1 MLKNCILLYLI
12 AGLTISCSGGT
23 GPAVIKKPEAE
34 KVDQSIELKKF
45 LLTPAAEP
53 VPAMSYR
60 LLPRQL
66 DRKIG
71 NAALFYHS
79 AAALCPNGK
88 SESVH
93 EKIDKWRE
101 MPIDELPR
109 KEVDNALSAFSS
121 SFHQVELAAQRADC
135 DWEMPIEEG
144 FSMQLP
150 NLATYRRIIK
160 AMGLQIRLYIADG
173 QIDQAMGMLQH
184 GVQMGRNIAEGP
196 TIIQDLVGVY
206 ITAFMMGEVE
216 ELIQNP
222 DSPNLYWALTALP
235 DPMIDIYPALEY
247 EREALFFEFPQLR
260 DLEDKVLTPAQ
271 ASQIVS
277 NLIERVSGLSGGGT
291 DVPFQGLLPLG
302 WIMMHYSDAKIF
314 LADKK
319 YSKKRIEAMPAAQ
332 AVLIYQKL
340 EYMEMLDNMFKWFA
354 FPYHQSR
361 PHIEQAQKKC
371 LDEHHR
377 DKAIKA
383 NVFTILI
390 PALYRVAFLQA
401 RLDRHI
407 ALLGTVEAIRM
418 YAADHSGQLPGS
430 LDEITT
436 MPIPFD
442 PVTGE
447 DFIYSRTD
455 SRHARLEAPVSPAES
470 KRRPVYELTLRK

>member
-12 AGLTISCSGGT
+12 AGLAISCLGGT

-45 LLTPAAEP
+45 QLTPAAEP

-66 DRKIG
+66 DKTIG

-93 EKIDKWRE
+93 EKIDKWRD

-144 FSMQLP
+144 FSMLLP
-150 NLATYRRIIK
+150 NLATYRRITK

-173 QIDQAMGMLQH
+173 QTDQAMTKLQQ
-184 GVQMGRNIAEGP
+184 GIQMGSDIAEGP
-196 TIIQDLVGVY
+196 TLIQDLVGVA
-206 ITAFMMGEVE
+206 ITALMMGHVE
-216 ELIQNP
+216 ELIQKP
-222 DSPNLYWALTALP
+222 GSPNLYWALTALP
-235 DPMIDIYPALEY
+235 DPMIDMYTALEY
-247 EREALFFEFPQLR
+247 EREMMFMEFPQLR
-260 DLEDKVLTPAQ
+260 DLEDKVLAPAE
-271 ASQIVS
+271 ASQMAS
-277 NLIERVSGLSGGGT
+277 NFMEKVSGLSGGGA

-302 WIMMHYSDAKIF
+302 WVMMHYSDAKQF
-314 LADKK
+314 LADKG
-319 YSKKRIEAMPAAQ
+319 YSQERIEAMPAAQ
-332 AVLIYQKL
+332 AVMIYQKQ
-340 EYMEMLDNMFKWFA
+340 EYLEMLDNMFKWFA

-361 PHIEQAQKKC
+361 PHLEQAQKRFG
-371 LDEHHR
+371 EHQR
-377 DKAIKA
+377 DKGLKA
-383 NVFTILI
+383 NLFTILM
-390 PALYRVAFLQA
+390 PALNRVAFLQA

-407 ALLGTVEAIRM
+407 ALLRTIEAIRM
-418 YAADHSGQLPGS
+418 YATDHSGQLPGS
-430 LDEITT
+430 LEDITAV
-436 MPIPFD
+436 PVPFD

-455 SRHARLEAPVSPAES
+455 ARHARLEAPVSPAES
-470 KRRPVYELTLRK
+470 KRRPVYQLTLRK